1 MKMQVVIIPRD
12 LGTVFVTGA
21 MKEMELTVKVHFI
34 FPIGFPCNLD
44 HNILF
49 LKNPTEMRN
58 KAEICCSLK
67 PLAPISQNGQIQS
80 YNSSAKAYELFECV
94 RPFCEVGA

>member
-1 MKMQVVIIPRD
+1 MKMEVVIIPRD

-34 FPIGFPCNLD
+34 FPIRFPCNLD

-49 LKNPTEMRN
+49 
-58 KAEICCSLK
+58 
-67 PLAPISQNGQIQS
+67 
-80 YNSSAKAYELFECV
+80 
-94 RPFCEVGA
+94 